1 MAGVTSR
8 DGRNGA
14 WLEPVADNGAELV
27 VTIGGEVDIS
37 SVAPLRT
44 ALEGILD
51 RQPTKL
57 IFELR
62 ELRFMDSSGI
72 ALLITAAQ
80 RVGRVELH
88 HPSAMVRRVIELA
101 GLATTLPMTQ

>member
-1 MAGVTSR
+1 MAGVKGR
-8 DGRNGA
+8 DGA

-37 SVAPLRT
+37 SITPLRA
-44 ALEGILD
+44 ALEGILE
-51 RQPTKL
+51 RQPTKV

-62 ELRFMDSSGI
+62 DLRFMDSSGI

-88 HPSAMVRRVIELA
+88 HPSALVRRVIELA
-101 GLATTLPMTQ
+101 GLASTLPMTQ